1 MKETETKQRD
11 DGVQIQIR
19 ESNIASS
26 PTNLLSSSSSAMP
39 QLFPRPINL
48 NSSQRQDI
56 LTAPTTSDSL
66 LAPSFPSSLYS
77 SSIPLFGHRY
87 LSALNHAAAA
97 ASLGTHHTTVNPFFR
112 NGPNNMAQLFANHA
126 STTPTIHHGV
136 LEKTLLKDRGEC
148 SSSRHSID
156 ELSSQV
162 FSQVGTF
169 PI

>member
-1 MKETETKQRD
+1 MILNETETKRTE

-19 ESNIASS
+19 ESNISS
-26 PTNLLSSSSSAMP
+26 PSTGLLSSSSSSMP

-66 LAPSFPSSLYS
+66 LIPSFPSNLYS

-97 ASLGTHHTTVNPFFR
+97 ASLGTHHTTANPFFR
-112 NGPNNMAQLFANHA
+112 NGAGTMAQLFANHA
-126 STTPTIHHGV
+126 SSAPAIHPGV

-148 SSSRHSID
+148 SSSTHSID

-162 FSQVGTF
+162 LSQV
-169 PI
+169 